1 MADTAAAPATKADAP
16 DAVAGSAVSAD
27 ELLEEL
33 GGEPKLWRWLG
44 MPLLLTGALVAL
56 YVYLQNEDLPRRM
69 QGQVTREAITERII
83 QHLNLTMVSTL
94 FVILIAVPLG
104 ILLTRP
110 ATRRL
115 TSPFLA
121 LANMG
126 QAIPSYGVLVLFAV
140 ALGTG
145 YRYAVYALVLYAV
158 LPVLRNTMVGLE
170 QVDESLIEAGRGMGL
185 TSMQVLRRI
194 ELPLAVPVV
203 LAGIR
208 TALVINIGTATL
220 ATFTGAGGLGALID
234 AGRTAGDVGT
244 PVLLTG
250 AVLTA
255 TIALA
260 IDWVAGIVEHILRPK
275 GL

>member
-1 MADTAAAPATKADAP
+1 MADTGAALSPE
-16 DAVAGSAVSAD
+16 

-33 GGEPKLWRWLG
+33 GGESKIWRWLG
-44 MPLLLTGALVAL
+44 VPLLLAGVLVAL
-56 YVYLQNEDLPRRM
+56 YVYVQNQDLPRSM
-69 QGQVTREAITERII
+69 QLEVTREEITRRVVE
-83 QHLNLTMVSTL
+83 HLQLAAVSTF

-110 ATRRL
+110 ATRRIS
-115 TSPFLA
+115 SPFLA
-121 LANMG
+121 VANMG
-126 QAIPSYGVLVLFAV
+126 QATPSYGVLVLFAV
-140 ALGTG
+140 AVGVG
-145 YRYAVYALVLYAV
+145 FRYAVYALILYAT

-170 QVDESLIEAGRGMGL
+170 QVDKSLIEAGRGMGL

-234 AGRTAGDVGT
+234 AGRTRGDIGT
-244 PVLLTG
+244 PVLITG

-255 TIALA
+255 VIALA
-260 IDWVAGIVEHILRPK
+260 VDWLAGIVEDILRPK

>member
-1 MADTAAAPATKADAP
+1 MAVAPASPAP
-16 DAVAGSAVSAD
+16 AEPAEASGPIAAED
-27 ELLEEL
+27 LLEEL
-33 GGEPKLWRWLG
+33 GGPPKLWRWLAT
-44 MPLLLTGALVAL
+44 PLLLGGAALAL
-56 YVYLQNEDLPRRM
+56 YSYIQNQNLPRAMAM
-69 QGQVTREAITERII
+69 QVSRENITERIV
-83 QHLNLTMVSTL
+83 QHLSLTGVSTL

-115 TSPFLA
+115 TSPLLA
-121 LANMG
+121 VANMG

-140 ALGTG
+140 SIGIG
-145 YRYAVYALVLYAV
+145 FRYAVYALVLYAV

-208 TALVINIGTATL
+208 TALVINVGTATL

-234 AGRTAGDVGT
+234 AGRTRGDLGT

-250 AVLTA
+250 AALTA
-255 TIALA
+255 IIALT
-260 IDWVAGIVEHILRPK
+260 IDWIAGIIEDVLRPK